1 MSLNSIPI
9 FLLLNLMGC
18 GESDLKNFEWVGY
31 LKNMSNT
38 NLILKNCAGT
48 KSIYWIWIFIP
59 ITIIQNSFYCE
70 TKMVS

>member
-1 MSLNSIPI
+1 
-9 FLLLNLMGC
+9 MGC

-48 KSIYWIWIFIP
+48 KSIY
-59 ITIIQNSFYCE
+59 
-70 TKMVS
+70 